1 MTHPLSHRAAAL
13 HRLATEEFDLCIIGG
28 GASGVGCALDAA
40 LRGLKVALVERDD
53 FAAGTSSRSTKLV
66 HGGVR
71 YLEQAFKKGDF
82 AQLRQVQH
90 GLRER
95 HRVLTNA
102 PHLARPLALLTP
114 VFSWWEGLYFSI
126 GLKLYDWFASGK
138 NQLPRS
144 RWLSRAEALRRM
156 PGLNPRIHSAV
167 LYYDGQL
174 DDARYC
180 LALALSAA
188 EVGAVVLNH
197 VEVADFQKD
206 ESGRIITAHFRDR
219 LEQEARG
226 KEQRAKSKGQE
237 ASTTQ
242 QLSNSFIRRSLGE
255 GGTTQQF
262 PSLRARQF
270 LNCTGPFADHIR
282 LLANP
287 ALAPR
292 IRPSKGVH
300 AVLPHATLGSEDAI
314 LIPKTADGRMVFA
327 IPFQGRVLLGTTDED
342 YPDPEPEPLLEARE
356 VDFLLQTLNPFLTQP
371 VPKEAVSAGF
381 GGLRPL
387 VSTPPPT
394 PLRRGGRGDE
404 TRTRHAHGSE
414 HALSPLSFW
423 RGAGGEATRSLLRD
437 HEVEHDPA
445 SHLLSLLG
453 GKWTTYR
460 LMAQD
465 AVDAVCRRLGIRAEC
480 RTGDHRLVGAEGY
493 GTSFWQ
499 KIQREHGCPDD
510 VAQHLAQQYGTQAAE
525 VAALFT
531 ENPAWREP
539 LAADFPFLKAEV
551 VYAVRH
557 EMALTLRDVLSRRIR
572 LEILD
577 WAAAAAAAPMVAS
590 LMAAELGWT
599 QEQMERAAAEYVER
613 LGEWRRAARA

>member
-1 MTHPLSHRAAAL
+1 MTEPLTQRAAAI
-13 HRLATEEFDLCIIGG
+13 HRLSTEEFDLCIIGG
-28 GASGVGCALDAA
+28 GASGAGCALDAA

-95 HRVLTNA
+95 HRVLANA

-144 RWLSRAEALRRM
+144 RWLSRAEALKRM
-156 PGLNPRIHSAV
+156 PGLSARIHSAV

-180 LALALSAA
+180 LALAISAA
-188 EVGAVVLNH
+188 EAGAAVVNH
-197 VEVADFQKD
+197 VEVTGFQKD
-206 ESGRIITAHFRDR
+206 ETGKIMAANVRDILSQSDSQRSTANTQPPTAH
-219 LEQEARG
+219 L
-226 KEQRAKSKGQE
+226 
-237 ASTTQ
+237 T
-242 QLSNSFIRRSLGE
+242 I
-255 GGTTQQF
+255 
-262 PSLRARQF
+262 RARQF

-282 LLANP
+282 LLANL
-287 ALAPR
+287 ALSAR

-300 AVLPHATLGSEDAI
+300 AVLPHATLSSEDAM

-327 IPFQGRVLLGTTDED
+327 IPFQGQVLLGTTDED
-342 YPDPEPEPLLEARE
+342 YPDPNPEPLLEARE
-356 VDFLLQTLNPFLTQP
+356 VDFLLDTLNPFLAHP
-371 VPKEAVSAGF
+371 IPKEALSAGF

-387 VSTPPPT
+387 VNP
-394 PLRRGGRGDE
+394 
-404 TRTRHAHGSE
+404 GS
-414 HALSPLSFW
+414 
-423 RGAGGEATRSLLRD
+423 GATSSLLRD

-445 SHLLSLLG
+445 SNLLSLLG

-465 AVDAVCRRLGIRAEC
+465 AVDAVCRRLGLWTEC
-480 RTGDHRLVGAEGY
+480 STGEHPLTGAAGY
-493 GTSFWQ
+493 DSDLEEKLQ
-499 KIQREHGCPDD
+499 HEHGCGAE
-510 VAQHLAQQYGTQAAE
+510 VAQHLIRQYGTRATE

-531 ENPAWREP
+531 ENPTWHEP
-539 LAADFPFLKAEV
+539 LSAHFPFLKAEV

-557 EMALTLRDVLSRRIR
+557 EMACTLRDVLSRRTR

-577 WAAAAAAAPMVAS
+577 WSAAATTAPLVAQIIGT
-590 LMAAELGWT
+590 ELGWT
-599 QEQMERAAAEYVER
+599 QQQTQQAAVDYVQMVEAFR
-613 LGEWRRAARA
+613 QAARGL